1 MTTLDLELT
10 NLQQTLSKPLG
21 SSQSKKDPLAGKKW
35 VDGDIPKIITLKL
48 SRAAALLRAS
58 AISGI
63 RISEPVSFH
72 LAHKVFRPH
81 ERCRVAKF

>member
-21 SSQSKKDPLAGKKW
+21 SSQSKKDLLAGKKW
-35 VDGDIPKIITLKL
+35 ADGDIIPKIITLKL

-72 LAHKVFRPH
+72 LAIRFPSS
-81 ERCRVAKF
+81 